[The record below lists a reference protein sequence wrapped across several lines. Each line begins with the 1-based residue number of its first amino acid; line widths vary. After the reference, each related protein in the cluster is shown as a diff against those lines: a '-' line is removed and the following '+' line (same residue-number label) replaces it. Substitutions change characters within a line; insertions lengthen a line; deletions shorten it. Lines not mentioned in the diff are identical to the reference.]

1 VTMLLGQTAG
11 GSALA
16 SWRPVV
22 VLLVVFGVIL
32 LALLTVRRD
41 SPLVRRIPDNLER
54 LTGIPGWAAATIG
67 MALYGLLVAGQGFYS
82 DVAWHVA
89 LGRDETLFTAPHT
102 AIFLGLQFIFLAAP
116 IAIWTATATKV
127 DTPFRLGA
135 LRIPASALPLA
146 ALGTGAVLGF
156 PLDEVWHKAYG
167 VDVTMWSP
175 THMLMILGATF
186 TGAAA
191 WLVLGEAGVKPTD
204 SRWARGVHVV
214 ASVLTLLG
222 LSAPLGE
229 FDFGVPQ
236 FQQIFHPIL
245 VSIAAAFALVAMR
258 LVHGRWWTVGTV
270 FVTFLMQSNVIGG
283 EGEGPV
289 DTRAPAIFVASA
301 VCVELVAFIVGT
313 TNRLRFALVS
323 GLAVGTLGLAG
334 EWAWNADAYQ
344 PWTAN
349 LLPDAVILSVIGA
362 LGAAVAGT
370 AFARAVARDTATP
383 GVPVWAL
390 GVALVAVVAVIVL
403 PLPRKVGE
411 VEASMRVIPTASGDE
426 ANVEVTLTPP
436 DAADEARW
444 FQATAWQG
452 GGLVLSNLEETD
464 TPGVWR
470 TEKPVPITGFWKSL
484 VRLHRG
490 GEMMAMPVFL
500 PKDVDI
506 DEEEIPAVDRSGAF
520 ESEKTYL
527 LRETYEGITWLAPV
541 VHGLLALAAAVWLL
555 SFVIAAGKLAPRGGG
570 PSSGRGAA
578 RRVSS
583 AKPATA

>member
-1 VTMLLGQTAG
+1 MTPLLAQTAG

-16 SWRPVV
+16 SWTPLVALLIVFAV
-22 VLLVVFGVIL
+22 VLVALV
-32 LALLTVRRD
+32 TVRRD
-41 SPLVRRIPDNLER
+41 SPLNRRIPDNLEH
-54 LTGIPGWAAATIG
+54 LTGVPGWAVATVG
-67 MALYGLLVAGQGFYS
+67 LALYGLLVAGQGFYS

-102 AIFLGLQFIFLAAP
+102 AIFLGLQFIFAA
-116 IAIWTATATKV
+116 AAVCVWTATAQKV

-135 LRIPASALPLA
+135 LRIPASALPMG
-146 ALGTGAVLGF
+146 ALGAGAVLGF
-156 PLDEVWHKAYG
+156 PLDEVWHQAYG

-191 WLVLGEAGVKPTD
+191 WMVLGESGVKPTD
-204 SRWARGVHVV
+204 GRWARGLHV
-214 ASVLTLLG
+214 AAAVLTLLG

-245 VSIAAAFALVAMR
+245 VSIAAAFALTAMR
-258 LVHGRWWTVGTV
+258 LVHGRFWTLGTV
-270 FVTFLMQSNVIGG
+270 TVVFLMQSNVIGG

-289 DTRAPAIFVASA
+289 ATRAPAIFIASA
-301 VCVELVAFIVGT
+301 LVVELVAFALGT
-313 TNRLRFALVS
+313 EKRLRFALAS
-323 GLAVGTLGLAG
+323 GAAVGTLGLAG
-334 EWAWNADAYQ
+334 EWAWNAGAYQ

-349 LLPDAVILSVIGA
+349 LLPDAIVLAVIGA
-362 LGAAVAGT
+362 LGAAVGGA
-370 AFARAVARDTATP
+370 AFARAVARDTSTP
-383 GVPVWAL
+383 AIPGWAL
-390 GVALVAVVAVIVL
+390 AAALVAVVAVIVL
-403 PLPRKVGE
+403 PLPRKVGD
-411 VEASMRVIPTASGDE
+411 VDAAMRVIPTDNGE
-426 ANVEVTLTPP
+426 AANLEVTLTPA

-452 GGLVLSNLEETD
+452 GGLVLSNFEETD

-470 TEKPVPITGFWKSL
+470 TEKPVPTTGFWKSL

-490 GEMMAMPVFL
+490 GELMTMPVFL

-506 DEEEIPAVDRSGAF
+506 DEDEIAAVDRSGAM

-527 LRETYEGITWLAPV
+527 LRETFEGNGWLAPV
-541 VHGLLALAAAVWLL
+541 VHGLLALTAAVWLVA
-555 SFVIAAGKLAPRGGG
+555 FVIAAGRLAPRG
-570 PSSGRGAA
+570 PDDRSGRPQRVRSAA
-578 RRVSS
+578 V
-583 AKPATA
+583 PA